1 MLSNSVLFDR
11 EIVELWHIGACTI
24 CHNFDELVE
33 VYIRTIRGSSDVR
46 VVCRDCVDNVEP

>member
-33 VYIRTIRGSSDVR
+33 VYIRTIRGSSDVQ
-46 VVCRDCVDNVEP
+46 VVCRDCVDNVEQ

>member
-1 MLSNSVLFDR
+1 MLSSSVLFDR

-33 VYIRTIRGSSDVR
+33 VYIRTIRGSSDVH
-46 VVCRDCVDNVEP
+46 VVCRNCFDNVEP

>member
-1 MLSNSVLFDR
+1 MSNNSVLFDR

-33 VYIRTIRGSSDVR
+33 VYIRTIRGSSDVQ
-46 VVCRDCVDNVEP
+46 VVCCNCVDKVEP

>member
-33 VYIRTIRGSSDVR
+33 VYIRTIRGSSDVQ
-46 VVCRDCVDNVEP
+46 VVCRNCVDNVEP

>member
-33 VYIRTIRGSSDVR
+33 VYIRTIRGSSDVQ
-46 VVCRDCVDNVEP
+46 VVCRNCVDKVEP

>member
-1 MLSNSVLFDR
+1 MSNNSVLFDR

-33 VYIRTIRGSSDVR
+33 VYIRTIRGSSDVQ
-46 VVCRDCVDNVEP
+46 VVCRNCVDNVEP

>member
-1 MLSNSVLFDR
+1 VLFDR

-33 VYIRTIRGSSDVR
+33 VYIRTIRGSSDVQ
-46 VVCRDCVDNVEP
+46 VVCCNCVDKVEP